1 MLRSGPQ
8 LGMTAPTYF
17 TGALTPTTASSS
29 VMPAIATTRFLFDA
43 SKAARHSI
51 TVPCALAVPARKV
64 ALVSGVVLAQEA
76 VPVSEAAVL
85 AQEAA
90 LAHQVAPAFEAVL
103 AQEAVVLAHQVVPV
117 QSVALAFKAVVLA
130 KSAALAF
137 KAVQV

>member
-8 LGMTAPTYF
+8 PGTMTPTFF
-17 TGALTPTTASSS
+17 TGALMPTTSSS
-29 VMPAIATTRFLFDA
+29 SAMSAIATTRFLFDA

-51 TVPCALAVPARKV
+51 TVPCALAVPAQKV
-64 ALVSGVVLAQEA
+64 ALVSGVVRAQEA
-76 VPVSEAAVL
+76 VPVFEA
-85 AQEAA
+85 AA

-137 KAVQV
+137 KAIQV

>member
-17 TGALTPTTASSS
+17 TGALMLTTSSS
-29 VMPAIATTRFLFDA
+29 SAMQAIATTHFLFDA

-64 ALVSGVVLAQEA
+64 ALVSRVVRAQEA
-76 VPVSEAAVL
+76 VPVSEAVR
-85 AQEAA
+85 AQK
-90 LAHQVAPAFEAVL
+90 
-103 AQEAVVLAHQVVPV
+103 AVVLAHQVVPV

>member
-64 ALVSGVVLAQEA
+64 ALVSGVVRAQKAAPAQEA
-76 VPVSEAAVL
+76 VPVSEAVR
-85 AQEAA
+85 AQK
-90 LAHQVAPAFEAVL
+90 
-103 AQEAVVLAHQVVPV
+103 AVVLAHQVVPV